1 MFSTISGGTTGSGLR
16 GLLFKNRACIIGT
29 VSTPNVQ
36 VGCDLIIDGVTDAS
50 SITNTY
56 YHIVFCCDAKEQ
68 KIYINGENLTTQN
81 LNSIGLNGSDRIMKL
96 FDGNLVSDMKL
107 VRVYNSVLT
116 DEQVTQNYNNVIKT
130 MGGE

>member
-1 MFSTISGGTTGSGLR
+1 M
-16 GLLFKNRACIIGT
+16 
-29 VSTPNVQ
+29 
-36 VGCDLIIDGVTDAS
+36 
-50 SITNTY
+50 
-56 YHIVFCCDAKEQ
+56 DAKEQ